1 VRRGKSGNTLLSKWW
16 KALLCLAILRLQNRK
31 LERDPMRL
39 GIAVC
44 RVILAVFVITGS
56 TSSAHTL
63 AGLPAGFRP
72 VLFQGTPSFSTTP
85 PSPIDLGPSAV
96 GMTTPHAAA
105 LPVQFNNPGTATLSI
120 SSFSFSSIE
129 AAFTSESALVLGP
142 PLTVSVGSFQSGNV
156 LFTPQAAGPR
166 TVQLTFNDNAPGS
179 PHVVQFTGT
188 GVPVAANDIGL
199 ILDPGTAS
207 TVAVSA
213 GGSATFPI
221 WILSGASATN
231 FNVSVQCSGGPTGT
245 ACSLS
250 DNSPLLTGDGF
261 GFTREKIMVTVS
273 VPAKSALSLHRTRPF
288 WWAAA
293 FIFGILFV
301 WKNGGNVR
309 RFAAIA
315 VLLITNVFIISCG
328 GSSTTGVTGSSS
340 LVITATRSPGTPHSL
355 TVPLV
360 VQ

>member
-1 VRRGKSGNTLLSKWW
+1 MFNSTRAEDRFVGQ
-16 KALLCLAILRLQNRK
+16 LRKGL
-31 LERDPMRL
+31 MRL
-39 GIAVC
+39 GRSAVC
-44 RVILAVFVITGS
+44 HVILALAIVTGS

-72 VLFQGTPSFSTTP
+72 MLFQGTPSFSTTP

-96 GMTTPHAAA
+96 GMTTPHAGA
-105 LPVQFNNPGTATLSI
+105 LPVQFNNTGTAALSI

-129 AAFTSESALVLGP
+129 AAFTSESRFVLGP
-142 PLTVSVGSFQSGNV
+142 PLTVPAGSFQSGNV
-156 LFTPQAAGPR
+156 LFTPQAAGLR

-207 TVAVSA
+207 TVAISA

-221 WILSGASATN
+221 WILAGASATN
-231 FNVSVQCSGGPTGT
+231 FSVSVQCSGGPTGT

-261 GFTREKIMVTVS
+261 GPTREKIMVTVS
-273 VPAKSALSLHRTRPF
+273 VPAKSAISLHRMRSL

-293 FIFGILFV
+293 FVFGILLV
-301 WKNGGNVR
+301 GKSREKPR

-315 VLLITNVFIISCG
+315 VLLITSILIISCG
-328 GSSTTGVTGSSS
+328 GSSSTGVTGSNS
-340 LVITATRSPGTPHSL
+340 LVITATPSPGTPHSL
-355 TVPLV
+355 SVPLV
-360 VQ
+360 IQ